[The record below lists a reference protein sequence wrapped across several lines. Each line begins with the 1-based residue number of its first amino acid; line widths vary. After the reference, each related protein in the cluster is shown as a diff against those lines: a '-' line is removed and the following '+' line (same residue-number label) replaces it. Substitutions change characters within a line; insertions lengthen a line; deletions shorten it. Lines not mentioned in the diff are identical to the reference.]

1 MLLIGEIVRKGSGRV
16 EGSSGRAA
24 PRPASHEHSLRAVC
38 LGRSSALWRPAC
50 LTLASEP
57 TGGGPLPRWRG
68 QPVLDDEALVLIVDA
83 VVGRDEQHH
92 LLAQLEAD
100 HNLGEQGHS
109 RG

>member
-1 MLLIGEIVRKGSGRV
+1 MRP
-16 EGSSGRAA
+16 RA
-24 PRPASHEHSLRAVC
+24 PHRTSSLRAVC
-38 LGRSSALWRPAC
+38 VGRSSALWRSAC

-100 HNLGEQGHS
+100 HNLGGQGHS